1 MTVWSSVAEAQIS
14 PYVDSLINLTYNAPD
29 SLAARYNN
37 DVCWK
42 LRNSNPETAIQFGN
56 KAIDW
61 AKKTGDMEQLV
72 KGYSYIGVCHRNL
85 GNYSD
90 ALEYYELGVENAR
103 KYGVTEQE
111 AYGYV
116 NLGNLYIYQENYDEA
131 EKQLYKA
138 KALGEQLN
146 DSAIIAYAYLNLGRT
161 RLGKKDY
168 DKSEENFFK
177 ALDIRTQCKRLNSQC
192 NVVRKYLADCHAEA
206 GLTDLARKEY
216 QECLDDLDIIGDY
229 DLLSDISIKMAKI
242 YYDEHKFDLAMQHAS
257 SSLDYAKRMGSKYA
271 TMNAYNLIADILY
284 LQKRYKDAA
293 DNYRSQIVCNDSI
306 FSEQL
311 TQKLFNIQF
320 SADQYKKQTEI
331 EKMEQEKTIM
341 EQAQKNQRYFIFALL
356 GGILTA
362 ILILVILIVNNKK
375 VKRLNTQLQEQKDEL
390 AERNARIEEQQKIVL
405 KQQKQISDSISY
417 AQRIQTVLM
426 PTQQEFASV
435 FKDKFIFYCPRN
447 VVSGDFFWQMVC
459 GGCQVIVVA
468 DCTGH
473 GVPGAFMS
481 MLGICAL
488 HGIVGHGEHSAGEI
502 LNQLRDLIKTLL
514 RQTSADDSNPKDG
527 MDIALMVVN
536 SDRSYLEYA
545 GGNIPLI
552 YIRDGELNEIKPSR
566 NPIGVYRNET
576 PFVSQR
582 LDLKPGDRIYLSSDG
597 YPSQFREGDRA
608 KIKMSGYKQILMK
621 NYQLPMAEQGKRL
634 EEELLAWRG
643 SIGQVDD
650 ICVAGFLV

>member
-331 EKMEQEKTIM
+331 EKMEQ
-341 EQAQKNQRYFIFALL
+341 AQKNQRYFIFALL

-527 MDIALMVVN
+527 MDIALLVVN